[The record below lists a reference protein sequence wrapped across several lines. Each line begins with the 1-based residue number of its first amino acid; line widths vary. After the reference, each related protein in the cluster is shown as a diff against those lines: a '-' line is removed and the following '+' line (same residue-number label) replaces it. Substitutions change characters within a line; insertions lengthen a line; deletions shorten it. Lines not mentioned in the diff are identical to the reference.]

1 MRCGTATWQRPAY
14 VFSAFTA
21 AGSGALSDNA
31 ASFAPAAGAL
41 TDRYISMSDSSIITN
56 GDRRLRRI
64 VIVGGG
70 TAGWMAAAAVAGATR
85 GSCPIELVESD
96 AIGIV
101 GVGEATIPPIKL
113 FNQHLGI
120 DENAFMAATGG
131 TFKLGIEFVDW
142 TRPGQ
147 RYFHPFGSFGA
158 DFDQVPLHHYWLRER
173 ARGSDL
179 PLQDLSMAWAAAR
192 AGRFDR
198 PQRDPRLVLSSFDYA
213 YQFDAALY
221 GRYLREYAERRGVKR
236 TEGRI
241 VDVKLRAGDG
251 FIEGVVLEDGRRI
264 EGDLF
269 IDCSGFRGLLIE
281 GALGVR
287 YEDWL
292 HWLPC
297 DRAVTVGCAAERD
310 PLPYT
315 RSTAHAAGW
324 QWRIPLQHRTGNGHI
339 YSSQYMRD
347 DEALEL
353 LLANL
358 DGEPQGEPRRLRFT
372 PGVRQQ
378 FWVRNCVAI
387 GLAAGFLEPLESTA
401 IHLVHSGIMRLLALF
416 PDRGFDPL
424 LAREYDRI
432 TRTEYERIRDFI
444 ILHYHA
450 QQREEPLWRY
460 TRSMP
465 IPDALQYKIDH
476 FRSGGRI
483 VAEPLELFQN
493 PNWLA
498 VLIGQEVWPEHF
510 HPLAELR
517 TDIDAAQLLAGLRQ
531 TLERAA
537 QALPT
542 HREYLERHCRAK
554 II

>member
-1 MRCGTATWQRPAY
+1 VY
-14 VFSAFTA
+14 VDVTFV
-21 AGSGALSDNA
+21 
-31 ASFAPAAGAL
+31 
-41 TDRYISMSDSSIITN
+41 SMILN
-56 GDRRLRRI
+56 DRRLRRI

-70 TAGWMAAAAVAGATR
+70 SAGWMAAAALASATR
-85 GSCPIELVESD
+85 GGCPIELIESD

-113 FNQHLGI
+113 FNQQLGL
-120 DENAFMAATGG
+120 DENAFVAATGG

-147 RYFHPFGSFGA
+147 RYFHPFGRFGA

-173 ARGSDL
+173 ARGSDV
-179 PLQDLSMAWAAAR
+179 PLQDHSMAWVAAR

-198 PQRDPRLVLSSFDYA
+198 PQADPRLVLSSFDYA
-213 YQFDAALY
+213 YHFDAALY
-221 GRYLREYAERRGVKR
+221 GRYLRGYAEQRGVKR

-241 VDVKLRAGDG
+241 VEVKLRAEDG
-251 FIEGVVLEDGRRI
+251 FIEGVTLESGQRI

-269 IDCSGFRGLLIE
+269 VDCSGFRGLLIE
-281 GALGVR
+281 GALGVA
-287 YEDWL
+287 YDDWRR
-292 HWLPC
+292 WLPC
-297 DRAVTVGCAAERD
+297 DRAVTIGCAAQSEF
-310 PLPYT
+310 LPYT
-315 RSTAHAAGW
+315 RVTARAAGW
-324 QWRIPLQHRTGNGHI
+324 QWRIPLQHRTGNGHV
-339 YSSQYMRD
+339 YCSEYLRD
-347 DEALEL
+347 EEATNV

-358 DGEPQGEPRRLRFT
+358 DGQPRGEPRQIRFV
-372 PGVRQQ
+372 PGVRRQ

-401 IHLVHSGIMRLLALF
+401 IHLVQSGIVRLLALF
-416 PDRGFDPL
+416 PDRRFDPL

-450 QQREEPLWRY
+450 QRRDEPLWRY

-465 IPDALQYKIDH
+465 IPEALQYKIDH

-493 PNWLA
+493 TNWLA
-498 VLIGQEVWPEHF
+498 VLVGQEVWPEQW

-517 TDIDAAQLLAGLRQ
+517 ADIDAARLLAGLRE

-537 QALPT
+537 RALPS
-542 HREYLERHCRAK
+542 HRQYIERNCRAVSA
-554 II
+554 